1 MISKSRCYLN
11 KEQEPEPFSSMG
23 HTPLV
28 GYGLGLGG
36 NGRTFLGSVGEELL
50 KNAYA
55 ELD

>member
-1 MISKSRCYLN
+1 
-11 KEQEPEPFSSMG
+11 MG

-28 GYGLGLGG
+28 GYGLGQGG

>member
-1 MISKSRCYLN
+1 M
-11 KEQEPEPFSSMG
+11 E

-50 KNAYA
+50 KDAYA